1 MRYNQVIFSL
11 HFLFIFLQIGKA
23 QAYKV
28 SVYPD
33 SYIELDTFESIIL
46 EDGNHLGW
54 AKRFDLDFT
63 FPYYD
68 TSFNYILGDYEST
81 YSFEDD
87 IDFSIRLMLF
97 GYEFD
102 KLTNPDKVTSDLR
115 YALKLKDGKK
125 ALCLQFTKNR
135 LTSDPSVLQF
145 DSYINFQIWF
155 IENGNIEVKF
165 GDYNLS
171 NSPVYVPNE
180 GFYLQTANE
189 GPILVGPEFGLYHPF
204 KEDVKFGVHGP
215 YNSLQLIEDSGY
227 LTVLPPPNWV
237 IKFEKQITS
246 TIEVQHNETLYF
258 PNPISDRIFFKQPI
272 GDFGIYS
279 IEGKQL
285 IYGNNSNAEF
295 SELDISVLPPGIYIL
310 KAKINNVISINKIL
324 KK

>member
-1 MRYNQVIFSL
+1 MRYIQVIFSL
-11 HFLFIFLQIGKA
+11 LFLLIFLQIGKT

-28 SVYPD
+28 SVYAD
-33 SYIELDTFESIIL
+33 KYIELDTFESIIL

-54 AKRFDLDFT
+54 EKRFDLDFT

-81 YSFEDD
+81 YSFEEE

-102 KLTNPDKVTSDLR
+102 KLIDPENVTSDLR

-165 GDYNLS
+165 GDYNLD

-180 GFYLQTANE
+180 GFYLQTVNQ
-189 GPILVGPEFGLYHPF
+189 GPILIGPEFGLYHPF
-204 KEDVKFGVHGP
+204 DENIKMGIDGP
-215 YNSLQLIEDSGY
+215 FDAFAVIEDSGN
-227 LTVLPPPNWV
+227 LTVLPPPNWA
-237 IKFEKQITS
+237 IKFEKQTTS
-246 TIEVQHNETLYF
+246 TSEVQHFENLYF
-258 PNPISDRIFFKQPI
+258 PNPARDRILFKQPLT
-272 GDFGIYS
+272 DFSIYN

-285 IYGNNSNAEF
+285 IYSNNSNAEI
-295 SELDISVLPPGIYIL
+295 SEIDISGLPAGIYIL
-310 KAKINNVISINKIL
+310 KAKINNIVSINKIL